1 MSSVAEI
8 RKTIK
13 SGKTGPLYLLEGDDL
28 QSRHDLALE
37 FANVV
42 DEGLQAFNVQ
52 SFYANEAT
60 NVAARDQLIGSLLSN
75 ARTLP
80 MMAPRRVI
88 ILHEADRLLAPK
100 RGKDDEDGEAVEVP
114 TSAKAAVGKPQ
125 KGKRVATTPAEELEA
140 YIEQPEPMTTLVFVS
155 APLDNNRR
163 LVKLLRKHADVVDC
177 GSLHDAREAAI
188 WITKRLEKDELAI
201 EPKAISLLL
210 STTGVT
216 LGRIRSEIEKLI
228 LYAAGESTVTVA
240 HVRDVVIPRE
250 ESEDTFALM
259 DAVRDSNAPR
269 ALREVSALLNEGVQ
283 PPVILGQLRA
293 ATIRLR
299 PDRIK
304 KGLDAVFRTDVAIKS
319 SAGTQQYLLECL
331 VVELCAR

>member
-8 RKTIK
+8 RKHIK

-37 FANVV
+37 FANIV

-60 NVAARDQLIGSLLSN
+60 NASARDQLIGAILSN

-88 ILHEADRLLAPK
+88 MVHEADRLLAPK
-100 RGKDDEDGEAVEVP
+100 RAKDDEDGEADVP
-114 TSAKAAVGKPQ
+114 K
-125 KGKRVATTPAEELEA
+125 KGKRAAAATPAEELEA

-155 APLDNNRR
+155 GPLDGNRR
-163 LVKLLRKHADVVDC
+163 VVKLLRKHADVVDC
-177 GSLHDAREAAI
+177 GTLHDPREAAI
-188 WITKRLEKDELAI
+188 WITKRLEKDELTI
-201 EPKAISLLL
+201 EPKAITLLL
-210 STTGVT
+210 QSTGLT
-216 LGRIRSEIEKLI
+216 LGRIRPEVEKLI
-228 LYAAGESTVTVA
+228 LYASGESTITVA
-240 HVRDVVIPRE
+240 HVRDLVIPQE
-250 ESEDTFALM
+250 ESEGTFALM
-259 DAVRDSNAPR
+259 DAVQNSNAAR
-269 ALREVSALLNEGVQ
+269 ALREVSALLDGGVQ

-299 PDRIK
+299 GDQRVK
-304 KGLDAVFRTDVAIKS
+304 NGLEAVFRTDQAIKS
-319 SAGTQQYLLECL
+319 SAGTPQHLLECL